1 MTLFWFLGAL
11 LAAGAVA
18 GVARPLWRR
27 RASSAPSR
35 EAMNAAVFRDQL
47 RELDADLAAG
57 TLAQA
62 DYDRAKQEIERRV
75 LEDFS
80 HVEKRPGPLG
90 GNRLVAY
97 GVVAVPLL
105 ALGIYFAVGNPAA
118 IAPGDAA
125 QREIEAMVERLAARL
140 QNNPEDVEGWKMLG
154 RSYSVLGRFPDAV
167 NAYAKAATR
176 APRDPDIL
184 VDLADALAMA
194 NGERLAGDLEALIE
208 RALAIDPQNLK
219 GLALAGTAAFQRGNF
234 AAAASRWERM
244 LPLVPPDSE
253 DARVIRS
260 NIEEARA
267 KAGLAAAPSGPA
279 AGPAVKLAGT
289 VSLSAKL
296 KGQAAPDDTV
306 FIFAR
311 AAEGPRVPLAVLRK
325 KVRDLPVSFSL
336 DDSMAMAPGMTLSA
350 FQRVVVSARVSKAG
364 SATPQAGDLQGASA
378 VVANDATGVKL
389 VIDSVVSAN

>member
-1 MTLFWFLGAL
+1 MTLFWVLGAL
-11 LAAGAVA
+11 LALAAVA
-18 GVARPLWRR
+18 LVARPLWRR
-27 RASSAPSR
+27 RAASAAVSR
-35 EAMNAAVFRDQL
+35 DAMNAAVFRDQL
-47 RELDADLAAG
+47 HEIDADLAAG
-57 TLAQA
+57 KLAQA
-62 DYDRAKQEIERRV
+62 DYDRAREEIERRV
-75 LEDFS
+75 LEDFPQ
-80 HVEKRPGPLG
+80 VMEKGPHTTG
-90 GNRLVAY
+90 GNRLVAC
-97 GVVAVPLL
+97 GVLAVPLL

-125 QREIEAMVERLAARL
+125 QLEIEAMVDRLAARL

-154 RSYSVLGRFPDAV
+154 RSYGVLGRFPDAV
-167 NAYAKAATR
+167 NAYANAATR

-194 NGERLAGDLEALIE
+194 NGERLAGDPEALIE

-234 AAAASRWERM
+234 AGAAARWERM
-244 LPLVPPDSE
+244 LPLVPADSE
-253 DARVIRS
+253 DARVIRG

-267 KAGLAAAPSGPA
+267 KAGPA
-279 AGPAVKLAGT
+279 AGPAVKLAGS

-325 KVRDLPVSFSL
+325 KVRDLPASFSL
-336 DDSMAMAPGMTLSA
+336 DDSMAMAPGMKLSA
-350 FQRVVVSARVSKAG
+350 FPRVVVGARVSKAG